1 MTVREQILAM
11 QLSCNIQEA
20 LLLILDDCGCDKT
33 LLASDLATIKW
44 GIQRS
49 VTPNQNGKQDA
60 QIVGNFSNSFINSIY
75 LDLKI
80 KTDANEWLNY
90 SPKVYLERYKPFR
103 ERGIAV
109 NGGYQYNKVKAGF
122 TREDF
127 NNGNPYKRVNSFA
140 GIEEQTIDIKPQTYF
155 LHEPQ
160 YNRVYPIG
168 VPSDFG
174 NGYNMA
180 KQIFRFVLELDVNGT
195 IIKVNSPSFQ
205 ILATSQNGGYYY
217 GVGYAYGGQKTK

>member
-33 LLASDLATIKW
+33 LLASDLGTIKW

-49 VTPNQNGKQDA
+49 TTPNPNGKIDA
-60 QIVGNFSNSFINSIY
+60 QIVGNLSNTYISGLL
-75 LDLKI
+75 LDLSI

-103 ERGIAV
+103 DRGLGVAR
-109 NGGYQYNKVKAGF
+109 NYEKVKAGF

-127 NNGNPYKRVNSFA
+127 SNGNPYNRVNSFA
-140 GIEEQTIDIKPQTYF
+140 GVEEQTIDIKPQTYF
-155 LHEPQ
+155 THYEDQ
-160 YNRVYPIG
+160 RVLPIG
-168 VPSDFG
+168 VPNDFST
-174 NGYNMA
+174 NGYNS

-195 IIKVNSPSFQ
+195 IVKVNSPSF
-205 ILATSQNGGYYY
+205 IVYVHNNGGFYY

>member
-49 VTPNQNGKQDA
+49 ITPHPNGKQDA
-60 QIVGNFSNSFINSIY
+60 QIVGNVSNMYISSLL
-75 LDLKI
+75 LDLSI

-122 TREDF
+122 TRENFSGGNLYNRVNLF
-127 NNGNPYKRVNSFA
+127 NNIV
-140 GIEEQTIDIKPQTYF
+140 EEQTIDIKPQTYF
-155 LHEPQ
+155 THYEDGKVL
-160 YNRVYPIG
+160 PIG
-168 VPSDFG
+168 VPNDFSM
-174 NGYNMA
+174 NNYNS

-195 IIKVNSPSFQ
+195 IVKVNSPSF
-205 ILATSQNGGYYY
+205 IIYVHSYGGFNY
-217 GVGYAYGGQKTK
+217 GVGYAYGGQKNK